1 MKTYLITLTAASLLF
16 AGCGQKVERAAQKFN
31 ELPPAVQ
38 KTVRAHAPNA
48 EIADAKTK
56 TQDGQTVYE
65 IEFAEAGKNPK
76 LLVAQDGKILNS
88 DLTTAK
94 GAPGSLD
101 RLLSGRGAVGTKLS
115 ALPKPVQKAVQQRA
129 PNAEITNI
137 TRTEQDGVVTYEI
150 QFKDKEQN
158 PTLRIAE
165 DGTVVERK

>member
-48 EIADAKTK
+48 EIADVKTR